1 MLPRALFLSGIAC
14 SLLYKETWAQTQV
27 PAIFLRLDILRC
39 YADVMIMVK
48 KGESD
53 PIDYLNEFMCQGSY
67 HIK

>member
-14 SLLYKETWAQTQV
+14 SLLYKETWAQTQI

-53 PIDYLNEFMCQGSY
+53 PI
-67 HIK
+67 